1 MSMILDLVVVIVA
14 VLCAYLGWRG
24 GFAKAVIGFFGFFIA
39 LIGGYFLAPLL
50 GKVLLPGIQS
60 FFDSKAE
67 DSFLGIVGGFDLTA
81 TVVANVL
88 AFGIL
93 FIALNILIFVVK
105 LIAKGIFKLPV
116 LKQADKL
123 LGLLLGIVKGYFL
136 VSVVSLIMFT
146 FSEFLIRVFDGLTP
160 EMFTSSVIASWFYE
174 HNIFKFIMEL
184 GSKL

>member
-1 MSMILDLVVVIVA
+1 MILDLIVVIVA
-14 VLCAYLGWRG
+14 VLCAYFGWRG

-50 GKVLLPGIQS
+50 GGALLPGVQS
-60 FFDSKAE
+60 FFDGKE
-67 DSFLGIVGGFDLTA
+67 DGSFLGIIGGFDMTA

-93 FIALNILIFVVK
+93 FVALNILILIVK
-105 LIAKGIFKLPV
+105 LLAKGIFKLPV

-123 LGLLLGIVKGYFL
+123 LGLLLGLVKGYFL

-174 HNIFKFIMEL
+174 HNIFRFIMEM